1 MQVKYEIKQDSNGS
15 FLLYHGSDLLT
26 SFTRQNLR
34 EKLEACALTSG
45 YSSNWIGSVLR
56 LLNKKYPVPCPESNE
71 KRSDL
76 QRLIDR
82 IGFDGLADYLRS
94 KGLRVTKKL
103 NVPDREIVK
112 ALEKEGYEVQGLI
125 NDVYYESGKRL
136 LEVA

>member
-15 FLLYHGSDLLT
+15 FLLFHGSDLLT
-26 SFTRQNLR
+26 TFTRKNLR
-34 EKLEACALTSG
+34 EKLEVCASTCG
-45 YSSNWIGSVLR
+45 FSSNWIGSILR
-56 LLNKKYPVPCPESNE
+56 ILNKKYPVPYPESNE

-103 NVPDREIVK
+103 NVPDREIMKV
-112 ALEKEGYEVQGLI
+112 LEKEGYEVQGLI

-136 LEVA
+136 LEVV

>member
-1 MQVKYEIKQDSNGS
+1 MQDKYEIKQDSNGS
-15 FLLYHGSDLLT
+15 FLLYHGLDLLT
-26 SFTRQNLR
+26 TFTRQNLR

-45 YSSNWIGSVLR
+45 FSSNWIGSMLR
-56 LLNKKYPVPCPESNE
+56 LLNQKYPVPYPKESDQ
-71 KRSDL
+71 RSGL

-103 NVPDREIVK
+103 NVSDKEILK

-136 LEVA
+136 LEVV